1 MAGQRKSPA
10 RKAPT
15 GKKEIRLFPVP
26 PKSFDP
32 FTATKRDL
40 MKFGLP
46 LRPDPHKEPG
56 AAALW
61 ERQAARYRGFEHLEP
76 RPDTT
81 TANKKGLPAKFPAGP
96 PLALGPDP
104 IESCGYQ
111 LFSPSS
117 APFTALFVTWT
128 VPDLHFSPGQFDPIN
143 HFHTFVGLGFLDVHV
158 EMTVDSAQNVTS
170 EIWAQG
176 VGNVNLPV
184 RPGDVISGA
193 LCLTDRRQG
202 GLLLR
207 ERDHRAV
214 DQLRG
219 RHRLSPCRHDQ
230 RGRDSHRRHRPASF
244 LPSAGELRRRLLRRD
259 QRLHDGWKPV
269 AHVGRRHHHGEP
281 NGKILARP
289 VRLNDF
295 AFKAVFSA
303 SL

>member
-32 FTATKRDL
+32 FTATRRDL
-40 MKFGLP
+40 IKFGLP

-81 TANKKGLPAKFPAGP
+81 TANKKGLPAKFPAGA

-184 RPGDVISGA
+184 RPGDVISGT
-193 LCLTDRRQG
+193 LCLQTNGKAAYFFANETTEQSISFSIDTG
-202 GLLLR
+202 FPP
-207 ERDHRAV
+207 AV
-214 DQLRG
+214 TINAGVTRTGDTGQPPFFHPL
-219 RHRLSPCRHDQ
+219 
-230 RGRDSHRRHRPASF
+230 ASF
-244 LPSAGELRRRLLRRD
+244 GVVYFDEISAFTTGGSRSLTSGD
-259 QRLHDGWKPV
+259 AITMVNQ
-269 AHVGRRHHHGEP
+269 
-281 NGKILARP
+281 NGKVLARP